1 MLYMK
6 KLLTK
11 IAFTLFII
19 KEVIIT
25 AFVNIVGWILFKLNI
40 DISKKKK

>member
-11 IAFTLFII
+11 IAFALFII

-25 AFVNIVGWILFKLNI
+25 AFVCAAGWILFKLNI